1 MDKMQSSTVTPSLK
15 RREFG
20 GKVRSF
26 FRYLLITFVI
36 LLFLGTFIF
45 LYLNSRPKPVRY
57 ETFTPTVRDLS
68 KTTVVTG
75 KIEPRDE
82 VAVKPQISGIITELL
97 KEAGQHVEAGEVIAK
112 LKVIPDMNQLASAE
126 SRVRLAHLN
135 LDQARVDHERQK
147 TLYDKGLISANDYE
161 KIRQTFNQAREEAA
175 IAQEQL
181 ELTRDGVS
189 ASNASS
195 SNTLV
200 RSTISGIILDVPVKV
215 GNSVILS
222 NTFNDGTTI
231 ASVADMSNL
240 IFRGNIDE
248 TEVGRLSTGMPMDIT
263 IGALQDLRFSA
274 ALEYISPKATATTGG
289 ANQFEIKAAVRVPVD
304 EKGQG
309 AAPLIRSGYSATAK
323 IVLEEAQGVLTIPE
337 AAIEFSGDSTFVYV
351 LQNAVSG
358 EPAYERRAVET
369 GISDGINIEIRSGL
383 NQDETVRGGIIVE
396 EKDKN

>member
-1 MDKMQSSTVTPSLK
+1 MKKAIRVILAAL
-15 RREFG
+15 
-20 GKVRSF
+20 VA
-26 FRYLLITFVI
+26 LIFIGTFV
-36 LLFLGTFIF
+36 F
-45 LYLNSRPKPVRY
+45 LYKNSLPKPVQY
-57 ETFTPTVRDLS
+57 EVITPAVLDLS
-68 KTTVVTG
+68 RTTVVTG

-97 KEAGQHVEAGEVIAK
+97 KEAGQRVEAGEVIAK

-126 SRVRLAHLN
+126 SRVRLSQLN
-135 LDQARVDHERQK
+135 LEQAKVDYERQK

-161 KIRQTFNQAREEAA
+161 KVRQSYNQAREEAS

-200 RSTISGIILDVPVKV
+200 RSTISGIILDIPVKV

-231 ASVADMSNL
+231 ASVADMSKL

-248 TEVGRLSTGMPMDIT
+248 TEVGRLTVGMPMDIT

-274 ALEYISPKATATTGG
+274 SLEYISPKATATTGG
-289 ANQFEIKAAVRVPVD
+289 ANQFEIKAAVRVPTD
-304 EKGQG
+304 SLGG
-309 AAPLIRSGYSATAK
+309 SAALIRSGYSATAN
-323 IVLEEAQGVLTIPE
+323 IVLENANQVLTIPE
-337 AAIEFSGDSTFVYV
+337 AAIEFSGDSTFVYIV
-351 LQNAVSG
+351 KNPGAKEL
-358 EPAYERRAVET
+358 EYERRQVQT
-369 GISDGINIEIRSGL
+369 GLSDGINIEVRSGL
-383 NQDETVRGGIIVE
+383 KAEERVRGGIVVKE
-396 EKDKN
+396 DDNN